1 MSIRQDCGDF
11 MEAQLGHAISGNR
24 LDDIEARVKRNMRQL
39 AEEDPEA
46 WRALPYHERV
56 QQGAAA
62 AAKEMKEEF
71 ARKKLVLQKEIDAH
85 QRIESVMAAAPD
97 RKAGD
102 GLDAVSRLLDWSTG
116 GSEYTSVDSWSNA
129 IRKESNA
136 NLIKLWNAIPGKVGG
151 LFENRQG
158 VKDLWKELHGESSGN
173 ATAKRAAEAWKIVTN
188 ELRERFNAAG
198 GDIGK
203 LEDWSMPQHH
213 SQERVGAAGVDRWIA
228 DIFQKLDRDKY
239 INTDGSRMSDS
250 QMHDFLGHAY
260 DSIITQGRN
269 SQEPGNIAGSG
280 MIANRNSA
288 SRAIHFKDADS
299 HAAYNSLYGER
310 SLANVLTGHISRLS
324 RDIALVE
331 RLGPNPERTFKYF
344 NDRTLTDELRTDPT
358 KASKLNKEYAFNQA
372 LFNKVAGRDR
382 AVDIR
387 LARRSQAFRNF
398 MTAVKL
404 PKVAITALGD
414 ESGMMA
420 TAFANKVPYTAAL
433 LRELKTLNPLDKS
446 DRHAAEHAG
455 LGLEAMLD
463 HMNRFGQEEF
473 NPGFTGKLAS
483 SVMRLSGAERMW
495 AARRQGLGTVLMSS
509 IGRLTREHA
518 SIDNLSVKD
527 HGVIAKK
534 GITDKVWQVWRR
546 AETEDWGA
554 GAHSVLTHQGIWS
567 IPDEQLKDLG
577 DPRALKREA
586 STQLL
591 AHIGE
596 ESGMGAM
603 DTGPRQQLRV
613 NFGTQA
619 GTYGGEIWRATN
631 LFRGFAFSMMMKHW
645 YRAASMDGIGRAKY
659 IGALGLYGTLIAAVG
674 NQIRDVISGKD
685 PESMAL
691 TPDNWKFWGKA
702 VLRGGGLGFFGD
714 FLYNELNQNDTSLAA
729 AVGGPGLTEA
739 EDLYKVTLGAAQ
751 KAAQGKRVD
760 EGANV
765 VRFLRGNTP
774 YTGLWYMQAA
784 WDHLLWN
791 HLQEA
796 ASPGYLQRMQSRAE
810 KYGQQFYWNP
820 DEGAPSR
827 TPDVARAFSKFD
839 SSDAP
844 RMANAE

>member
-11 MEAQLGHAISGNR
+11 MEAQLGHAVSDKQLG
-24 LDDIEARVKRNMRQL
+24 DIEARVKRNMKQL
-39 AEEDPEA
+39 AQDDREA
-46 WRALPYHERV
+46 WSKLPYHERV
-56 QQGAAA
+56 QRGAAA

-71 ARKKLVLQKEIDAH
+71 ARKKLVLQKQIDAH
-85 QRIESVMAAAPD
+85 QRVESVLAAAPD

-102 GLDAVSRLLDWSTG
+102 GLKAVSRLLDWDTRG
-116 GSEYTSVDSWSNA
+116 GEYTSVDSWANA
-129 IRKESNA
+129 VRKESNS
-136 NLIKLWNAIPGKVGG
+136 NLIGLWQAIPGKAFG

-173 ATAKRAAEAWKIVTN
+173 ATARKAAEAWKTVTN
-188 ELRERFNAAG
+188 ELRERFNATG
-198 GDIGK
+198 GDVGK

-213 SQERVGAAGVDRWIA
+213 SQERVGAAGIDKWIA
-228 DIFQKLDRDKY
+228 DTLPKLARDKY
-239 INTDGSRMSDS
+239 LNIDGSRMNDER
-250 QMHDFLGHAY
+250 MHDFLGHAY
-260 DSIITQGRN
+260 DSIITDGWN
-269 SQEPGNIAGSG
+269 SKEPGNVAGSG

-288 SRAIHFKDADS
+288 SRAIHFKDSDS
-299 HAAYNSLYGER
+299 HAAYNSLYGEK
-310 SLANVLTGHISRLS
+310 SLSGILTGHISRLS
-324 RDIALVE
+324 RDIALAE
-331 RLGPNPERTFKYF
+331 RLGPNAEKTFRYF
-344 NDRTLTDELRTDPT
+344 NDRTLTDELRADPT
-358 KASKLNKEYAFNQA
+358 KKSKLMREHAFNEA
-372 LFNKVAGRDR
+372 LFSKVAGQDR
-382 AVDIR
+382 AVNIN
-387 LARRSQAFRNF
+387 LARKSQAFRNF

-404 PKVAITALGD
+404 PKVVITALGD

-420 TAFANKVPYTAAL
+420 TAFANKVPYTAAFV
-433 LRELKTLNPLDKS
+433 RELKTLNPLNKA
-446 DRHAAEHAG
+446 DRSAAEHAG

-473 NPGFTGKLAS
+473 NPGFTGKMAS

-518 SIDNLSVKD
+518 SVDDLSVKD
-527 HGVIAKK
+527 HGVIAQK

-546 AETEDWGA
+546 AETEDWGT

-567 IPDEQLKDLG
+567 IPDEQLRDLG

-591 AHIGE
+591 AHVGE

-603 DTGPRQQLRV
+603 DTGPRQQVRV
-613 NFGTQA
+613 NLGTKA
-619 GTYGGEIWRATN
+619 GTAGGEMWRAMN

-645 YRAASMDGIGRAKY
+645 GRAAGMDGVGRAKY
-659 IGALGLYGTLIAAVG
+659 LGALGLYGTLIAAAG
-674 NQIRDVISGKD
+674 NQIRNLISGKD

-691 TPDNWKFWGKA
+691 TADNWKFWGKA

-714 FLYNELNQNDTSLAA
+714 FLYNEMTQNDTSLAA
-729 AVGGPGLTEA
+729 AVGGPALTEA
-739 EDLYKVTLGAAQ
+739 EDLYKITAGAAQ

-765 VRFLRGNTP
+765 IRFIRGNTP

-796 ASPGYLQRMQSRAE
+796 ASPGYLSRMQARAE
-810 KYGQQFYWNP
+810 KYGQQYYWNP
-820 DEGAPSR
+820 DEN
-827 TPDVARAFSKFD
+827 TPARAPEFARVTSRPD
-839 SSDAP
+839 TEIAA
-844 RMANAE
+844 R

>member
-11 MEAQLGHAISGNR
+11 MEAQLGHAVSDKQLG
-24 LDDIEARVKRNMRQL
+24 DIEARVTRNMRKL
-39 AEEDPEA
+39 AEDDREA
-46 WRALPYHERV
+46 WSKLPYHERV
-56 QQGAAA
+56 QRGAAA

-71 ARKKLVLQKEIDAH
+71 ARKKLVLQKQIDAH
-85 QRIESVMAAAPD
+85 QRVESVLAAAPD

-102 GLDAVSRLLDWSTG
+102 GLSAVSRLLDWDTRG
-116 GSEYTSVDSWSNA
+116 GEYTSVDSWANA
-129 IRKESNA
+129 VRKESNS
-136 NLIKLWNAIPGKVGG
+136 NLIALWHAIPGKAFG

-173 ATAKRAAEAWKIVTN
+173 ATARKAAEAWKTVTN

-198 GDIGK
+198 GDVGK
-203 LEDWSMPQHH
+203 LEDWGMPQHH
-213 SQERVGAAGVDRWIA
+213 SQERVGAAGIDKWIA
-228 DIFQKLDRDKY
+228 DTLPKLARDKY
-239 INTDGSRMSDS
+239 LNIDGSRMNDE

-260 DSIITQGRN
+260 DSIITDGWN
-269 SQEPGNIAGSG
+269 SKEPGNVAGSG

-288 SRAIHFKDADS
+288 SRAIHFKDSDS
-299 HAAYNSLYGER
+299 HAAYNSLYGEK
-310 SLANVLTGHISRLS
+310 SLSGILTGHISRLS
-324 RDIALVE
+324 RDIALAE
-331 RLGPNPERTFKYF
+331 RLGPNAEKTFRYF
-344 NDRTLTDELRTDPT
+344 NDRTLTDELRADPT
-358 KASKLNKEYAFNQA
+358 KKSKLMKEHTFNEA
-372 LFNKVAGRDR
+372 LFSKVAGQDR
-382 AVDIR
+382 AVNIN
-387 LARRSQAFRNF
+387 LARKSQAFRNF

-404 PKVAITALGD
+404 PKVVITALGD

-420 TAFANKVPYTAAL
+420 TAFANKVPYTAAFV
-433 LRELKTLNPLDKS
+433 RELKTLNPLNKA
-446 DRHAAEHAG
+446 DRSAAEHAG

-473 NPGFTGKLAS
+473 NPGFTGKMAS

-518 SIDNLSVKD
+518 SVDALSVKD
-527 HGVIAKK
+527 HGVIAQK
-534 GITDKVWQVWRR
+534 GITDKIWQVWRR
-546 AETEDWGA
+546 AETEDWGT

-567 IPDEQLKDLG
+567 IPDEQLRDLG

-591 AHIGE
+591 AHVGE

-603 DTGPRQQLRV
+603 DTGPRQQVRV
-613 NFGTQA
+613 NLGTKA
-619 GTYGGEIWRATN
+619 GTAGGEIWRAMN

-645 YRAASMDGIGRAKY
+645 GRAASMDGVGRAKY
-659 IGALGLYGTLIAAVG
+659 LGALGLYGTLIAAAG
-674 NQIRDVISGKD
+674 NQIRNLVSGKD

-691 TPDNWKFWGKA
+691 TADNWKFWGKA
-702 VLRGGGLGFFGD
+702 LLRGGGLGFFGD
-714 FLYNELNQNDTSLAA
+714 FLYNEMTQNDTSLAA
-729 AVGGPGLTEA
+729 AVGGPALTEA
-739 EDLYKVTLGAAQ
+739 EDLYKITAGAAQ

-765 VRFLRGNTP
+765 IRFIRGNTP

-796 ASPGYLQRMQSRAE
+796 ASPGYLSRMQARAE
-810 KYGQQFYWNP
+810 KYGQQYYWNP
-820 DEGAPSR
+820 DESAP
-827 TPDVARAFSKFD
+827 ARAPQFARAISRPD
-839 SSDAP
+839 TEIAS
-844 RMANAE
+844 R